1 MCLKIPTFRNGGCRL
16 DYLTLTREELL
27 AELSSAQRELDSLKN
42 QTLDNS
48 NTDATL
54 LSILNSLPDMILKVD
69 TNMKVVWANKAALDK
84 SPFVIGRKC
93 FEAYLGSDTPCENC
107 PCVEALKTG
116 KIVEGT
122 LSLPSSESSGEVAY
136 WENIGIPL
144 FDTSGQVNG
153 MIEISRNVSDR
164 VYFESK
170 LSEYTQALEDAKRI
184 SDKSS
189 QVKTKF
195 ISNLSHELR
204 TPMNGLMGMIQLL
217 ENTDLSPIQE
227 EYLDVITSSSRK
239 MMNVL
244 ANVMENA
251 ALEQGHM
258 VLSNEPFDIRWVFD
272 ELVQVYSKQAFEKG
286 LRFTTRFDPSIPDKL
301 LGDVKRVRQVLLNIL
316 VNAIKFTDSG
326 RVEFSMDVVSESSK
340 TVELMIS
347 VKDSGIGIGESQRE
361 TILKGLIEN
370 GSGFESS
377 GIGLAISK
385 QIVDLMGGRL
395 ELSSELYKGTEVNIS
410 LTFERMQEIEMED
423 VKPARKQR
431 LESEKMR
438 VLVAEDEVIGRVT
451 MKLMLKDKYD
461 VSFAKNGREVVD
473 MYFDLEPDLVLM
485 DILMPEMNGFEAF
498 DEIEKRSLSRVPI
511 IACTAK
517 VISTEKEY
525 LTSYGFDDYLSKP
538 IDVQQLKQLLDK
550 YLS

>member
-1 MCLKIPTFRNGGCRL
+1 M

-27 AELSSAQRELDSLKN
+27 AELSSTQRELDSLKN
-42 QTLDNS
+42 HTDENS
-48 NTDATL
+48 NSDATL
-54 LSILNSLPDMILKVD
+54 LAILNSLPDMILKVD
-69 TNMKVVWANKAALDK
+69 TNMQVVWANKTALDK
-84 SPFVIGRKC
+84 SPLVIGRKC
-93 FEAYLGSDTPCENC
+93 YEAYLGKDTPCENC
-107 PCVEALKTG
+107 PCVEALNTG

-122 LSLPSSESSGEVAY
+122 LSLPAGEDSDDTLY

-144 FDTSGQVNG
+144 FDAFGKVNG
-153 MIEISRNVSDR
+153 MIEISKNVSDR
-164 VYFESK
+164 VYFEKK
-170 LSEYTQALEDAKRI
+170 LGEYTQALEEAKRL

-189 QVKTKF
+189 EVKTKF

-204 TPMNGLMGMIQLL
+204 TPMNGLMGMVQLL
-217 ENTDLSPIQE
+217 ENTDLSPMQQE
-227 EYLDVITSSSRK
+227 YIDVIASSSRK

-251 ALEQGHM
+251 ALEKGHL

-301 LGDVKRVRQVLLNIL
+301 LGDVKRVRQTLLNIL

-326 RVEFSMDVVSESSK
+326 RVEFSMDVVKESSK

-347 VKDSGIGIGESQRE
+347 VKDSGIGIGERQRE
-361 TILKGLIEN
+361 TILKGLVEE
-370 GSGFESS
+370 GSGYESS
-377 GIGLAISK
+377 GIGLVISK
-385 QIVDLMGGRL
+385 QIVDLMGGHL
-395 ELSSELYKGTEVNIS
+395 ELKSELYKGTDVNIS
-410 LTFERMQEIEMED
+410 LTFERMQEVEMEEL
-423 VKPARKQR
+423 KPARR
-431 LESEKMR
+431 ERTANEKMR

-461 VSFAKNGREVVD
+461 VSFAKNGREAVD
-473 MYFDLEPDLVLM
+473 MYFDIEPDIVLM

-538 IDVQQLKQLLDK
+538 IDVQQLKQLLNK
-550 YLS
+550 FLVT